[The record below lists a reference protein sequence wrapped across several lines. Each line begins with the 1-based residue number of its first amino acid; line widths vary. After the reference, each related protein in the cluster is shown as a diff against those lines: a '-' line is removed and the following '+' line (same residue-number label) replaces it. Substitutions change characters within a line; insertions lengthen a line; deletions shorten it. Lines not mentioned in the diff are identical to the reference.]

1 MSTRRFSTTAGVFH
15 KPVATRE
22 QAEAEVKGWARL
34 APRIAVPVL
43 HGQIALPDRQLLA
56 YEDVFATGRCEL
68 LLGDVIALA
77 ARDPAVRPRLDRLV
91 DGVCADLRAATGKS
105 VPLAECVPDL
115 YLDRIR
121 PGGRLDRWYLC
132 RDLPLALPRT
142 IRPSPSGNWPASP
155 SPPTA
160 DR

>member
-1 MSTRRFSTTAGVFH
+1 MPQRASDQALSINCLF
-15 KPVATRE
+15 VAAK
-22 QAEAEVKGWARL
+22 QAEAEIRGWTQL
-34 APRIAVPVL
+34 TSRIAVPAF

-77 ARDPAVRPRLDRLV
+77 DRDPAVQPRLDRLV
-91 DGVCADLRAATGKS
+91 DGVCADLRTAAEETGRC

-121 PGGRLDRWYLC
+121 PGGRLDTRK
-132 RDLPLALPRT
+132 LPRCAIST
-142 IRPSPSGNWPASP
+142 LSFTTPGRSLLLGADPAP
-155 SPPTA
+155 GC
-160 DR
+160 